1 MGLGGKNM
9 ENLKAL
15 RNARN
20 INQKALGETL
30 GVSQQAIYKYEHS
43 LAEPDIYTLIQ
54 LASFFNTSVDYLIGN
69 TDNPERYEK
78 FDLSRIS
85 QEEATHLRHYRR
97 LTSCQR
103 RLVDEIT
110 VEFTGRRKD
119 R

>member
-1 MGLGGKNM
+1 M

-20 INQKALGETL
+20 ISQKALGETL

-69 TDNPERYEK
+69 SDDAGAVTYVAPLSPE
-78 FDLSRIS
+78 
-85 QEEATHLRHYRR
+85 
-97 LTSCQR
+97 QR
-103 RLVDEIT
+103 DM
-110 VEFTGRRKD
+110 VELYSSLPQNVRTAAMTMMRAVANK
-119 R
+119 